1 MVHNR
6 SFPALCF
13 LVLFIVCIGVFS
25 SAFAYDT
32 IDFGSVDDSVL
43 KMQRAL
49 QALGY
54 LGASE
59 RDGVF
64 GKKTLVAVCW
74 FQSDMNMPVD
84 GIPGDETLTKLYNLY
99 KTAVS
104 TAMDTNTSEFQRL
117 SFGSKSVL
125 VEYLQR
131 ELASLGYYSGYVDGF
146 YGVQT
151 KQAVICYQ
159 EEHNLF
165 VDGVVNADTWI
176 SLFGVLNP
184 PLPN

>member
-1 MVHNR
+1 M
-6 SFPALCF
+6 
-13 LVLFIVCIGVFS
+13 
-25 SAFAYDT
+25 
-32 IDFGSVDDSVL
+32 DDSVL

-64 GKKTLVAVCW
+64 GRKTLVAICW
-74 FQSDMNMPVD
+74 FQADMNMPVD
-84 GIPGDETLTKLYNLY
+84 GIPGDETLTKLYDLY

-104 TAMDTNTSEFQRL
+104 ESKDMDISEFQRL
-117 SFGSKSVL
+117 SFGSKGLL

-131 ELASLGYYSGYVDGF
+131 KLGTLGYYNGFVDGF

-151 KQAVICYQ
+151 KQAVIAYQ
-159 EEHNLF
+159 EDYHLF
-165 VDGVVNADTWI
+165 VDGVVNSDTWV
-176 SLFGVLNP
+176 SLFGTLDP
-184 PLPN
+184 TI